1 MRIAHHKE
9 YSRCLGRDMEFNVY
23 GHGGKPALAF
33 PCQDGRFFD
42 WEGFGMVE
50 TLADYLEAGRLQLFT
65 VDSIDRETVSQTD
78 ASPYDRV
85 RRHETWVSYLTEE
98 LIPQVREIN
107 GTGRPFLST
116 GLSMGAYHAG
126 NLFFR
131 RPDLFDS
138 VIALS
143 GIYYDTLGI
152 YNGYMDE
159 VVYLNDPCA
168 SLSGMPA
175 NHPYIE
181 LFNQRTI
188 RICVGQGAW
197 KEPLLEGT
205 RRLDAVLR
213 EKGIRAQ
220 VDYWGFDVNHDW
232 PWWKKQIRY
241 FLPDVL

>member
-1 MRIAHHKE
+1 
-9 YSRCLGRDMEFNVY
+9 
-23 GHGGKPALAF
+23 
-33 PCQDGRFFD
+33 
-42 WEGFGMVE
+42 MVE
-50 TLADYLEAGRLQLFT
+50 ALADYLEAGRLQLFT
-65 VDSIDRETVSQTD
+65 VDSIDRETVSQAD
-78 ASPYDRV
+78 GSPYDRV
-85 RRHETWVSYLTEE
+85 RRHEAWVCYLTEE
-98 LIPQVREIN
+98 LIPQIREIN
-107 GTGRPFLST
+107 GTGRPLLST
-116 GLSMGAYHAG
+116 DLSMGAYHAG

-143 GIYYDTLGI
+143 GIYDTLGI

-197 KEPLLEGT
+197 EEPLLEGT